1 MHVLKAHRSV
11 SLVHKKMRSGRG
23 NAAGTAKAFLWR
35 ALPWV
40 PVAWCVDDAVVSVR
54 RIDRPGIKVVAALS
68 DFDDDRCRREGAL
81 YAMLDKASYRYFS
94 NVERGD
100 VVCMPR
106 PGSFY
111 SSETRSFS
119 KRREGGQMEM
129 QRVVALENDL
139 VAWKA
144 KNRASGKEESKD
156 ATVPKGHC
164 FVASEREDVAHV
176 GVVPIGLIEAKVRCA
191 AFGDD
196 FLKIQ
201 RMEKKTWE
209 EMEGGSKL
217 VVRRRSF

>member
-1 MHVLKAHRSV
+1 
-11 SLVHKKMRSGRG
+11 MRIRRG
-23 NAAGTAKAFLWR
+23 NTATAKAFLWR

-40 PVAWCVDDAVVSVR
+40 PVVWCVDDAVVSVR
-54 RIDRPGIKVVAALS
+54 RIDRPGIKVVAAS
-68 DFDDDRCRREGAL
+68 DFDDDRCREGA
-81 YAMLDKASYRYFS
+81 YAMLDKTSYKYFS

-111 SSETRSFS
+111 SSETCSFS
-119 KRREGGQMEM
+119 GTKRREGGRVEM

-156 ATVPKGHC
+156 VTVPKGHC

-176 GVVPIGLIEAKVRCA
+176 GVVPLGLIEAKVRCA

-196 FLKIQ
+196 LKIQ

>member
-1 MHVLKAHRSV
+1 
-11 SLVHKKMRSGRG
+11 MRIGRG
-23 NAAGTAKAFLWR
+23 NNAAGTAKAFLWR

-54 RIDRPGIKVVAALS
+54 RIDRPGIIVAAS
-68 DFDDDRCRREGAL
+68 DFDADRCREGA

-119 KRREGGQMEM
+119 GTKRREGGQMEM

-156 ATVPKGHC
+156 VTVPKGHC

-196 FLKIQ
+196 LKIQ

-209 EMEGGSKL
+209 EMEGGSRL
-217 VVRRRSF
+217 IVRRRSF

>member
-1 MHVLKAHRSV
+1 
-11 SLVHKKMRSGRG
+11 MRIRRG
-23 NAAGTAKAFLWR
+23 NTATAKAFLWR

-54 RIDRPGIKVVAALS
+54 RIDRPGIIVAAS
-68 DFDDDRCRREGAL
+68 DFDDDRCREGA
-81 YAMLDKASYRYFS
+81 YAMLDKTSYKYFS

-111 SSETRSFS
+111 SSETCSFS
-119 KRREGGQMEM
+119 GTKRREGGQVEM

-156 ATVPKGHC
+156 VTVPKGHC

-196 FLKIQ
+196 LKIQ

-209 EMEGGSKL
+209 EMEGGSRL
-217 VVRRRSF
+217 IVRRRSF

>member
-1 MHVLKAHRSV
+1 
-11 SLVHKKMRSGRG
+11 MRIRRG
-23 NAAGTAKAFLWR
+23 NTATAKAFLWR

-68 DFDDDRCRREGAL
+68 DFDDDRCREGA

-111 SSETRSFS
+111 SSETCSFS
-119 KRREGGQMEM
+119 GTKRREGGRVEM

-156 ATVPKGHC
+156 VTVPKGHC

-196 FLKIQ
+196 LKIQ

-209 EMEGGSKL
+209 EMEGGSRL
-217 VVRRRSF
+217 IVRRRSF

>member
-1 MHVLKAHRSV
+1 
-11 SLVHKKMRSGRG
+11 MRIRRG
-23 NAAGTAKAFLWR
+23 NTATAKAFLWR

-54 RIDRPGIKVVAALS
+54 RIDRPGIIVAAS
-68 DFDDDRCRREGAL
+68 DFDDDRCREGA
-81 YAMLDKASYRYFS
+81 YAMLDKTSYKYFS

-111 SSETRSFS
+111 SSETCSFS
-119 KRREGGQMEM
+119 GTKRREGGRVEM

-156 ATVPKGHC
+156 VTVPKGHC
-164 FVASEREDVAHV
+164 FVASEREEVAHL

-196 FLKIQ
+196 LKIQ

-209 EMEGGSKL
+209 EMEGGSRL
-217 VVRRRSF
+217 IVRRRSF